1 MFIYDCDENTLNL
14 FALIY
19 DGTGT
24 PSIFH
29 NFDQFSSLIFLI
41 SFMNLAFGFKNL
53 VFFNSLLHNMMQY
66 TSTTSKIHF
75 FLLVKDLLVYDLIIY
90 YYL

>member
-1 MFIYDCDENTLNL
+1 MFIYDCDQNTLNL

-75 FLLVKDLLVYDLIIY
+75 FLVVKDLLVYDLIIY